1 MRKDNVFL
9 AIWRCLY
16 PMLIHLAVTFILAFA
31 YMFVVSFWLGFKNA
45 GNMDVVAITQ
55 QVMDSYTNNALY
67 LLLLTSAIC
76 IPVFA
81 LLCRADRKR
90 EQKERKVETSKMAW
104 ILLVILAVAMCV
116 SLNSLIGM
124 SGLEKFSKS
133 YQEVANTLY
142 SGGIVLE
149 LLAVGILGPICE
161 ELVFRGLMFQR
172 LCGYVKPMIA
182 VVVSALMFGIYHG
195 NIVQGVYA
203 FFLGMIMALCCWRFG
218 SIWAPIVIHVV
229 ANITSVCIT
238 EIPIIGNMF
247 EQTSVVIVATIMTTI
262 LWIGISVFLLKKI
275 SKKNWHKKD
284 KEETTEVVSSFMC
297 AQHGRNLVG

>member
-124 SGLEKFSKS
+124 SGLEKILKVLSG
-133 YQEVANTLY
+133 VANTLY
-142 SGGIVLE
+142 SGGIVSE
-149 LLAVGILGPICE
+149 LLAVGILGPIW
-161 ELVFRGLMFQR
+161 L
-172 LCGYVKPMIA
+172 
-182 VVVSALMFGIYHG
+182 
-195 NIVQGVYA
+195 
-203 FFLGMIMALCCWRFG
+203 
-218 SIWAPIVIHVV
+218 
-229 ANITSVCIT
+229 
-238 EIPIIGNMF
+238 
-247 EQTSVVIVATIMTTI
+247 
-262 LWIGISVFLLKKI
+262 
-275 SKKNWHKKD
+275 KNWYFA
-284 KEETTEVVSSFMC
+284 V
-297 AQHGRNLVG
+297 